1 MENFELALEVAES
14 ESCDEEVDERPWTTL
29 KFNKARTKEALHE
42 YSVAETIY
50 KDILK
55 EHPSYISCFIRLA
68 IMYRDMNNL
77 HEADVYFKEALQCSL
92 EQPDV
97 WAYMGNLHLAQGE
110 TGPAEKKFMRIV
122 KMVGEKSFMCYHFF
136 ELSIL
141 CVNLILIFF

>member
-1 MENFELALEVAES
+1 MENFEMALEMAGP
-14 ESCDEEVDERPWTTL
+14 DEEAEWPWTTL

-42 YSVAETIY
+42 YAMAETIY

-68 IMYRDMNNL
+68 IIYRDRNNL

-110 TGPAEKKFMRIV
+110 TGPAEKKFHRIV
-122 KMVGEKSFMCYHFF
+122 RMV
-136 ELSIL
+136 
-141 CVNLILIFF
+141 